1 MRKYEFCV
9 SENHFEEDEDCYL
22 IQVFPLDVDADDYD
36 SIGIHSKDIPN
47 VLNPLG
53 IFAEDMECMFSY
65 YPNGARFIRQPYKQ
79 GLSMKEVTEYLES
92 FGWVENKD
100 FDTGEDY

>member
-9 SENHFEEDEDCYL
+9 SENQFEEDEDSYL
-22 IQVFPLDVDADDYD
+22 IQVFPLNEDADDYD
-36 SIGIHSKDIPN
+36 SIGIHSPGIAK
-47 VLNPLG
+47 VLEPIG

-65 YPNGARFIRQPYKQ
+65 YPNGNEFIPQPYKK
-79 GLSMKEVTEYLES
+79 GLSMEEVAEYLTS

-100 FDTGEDY
+100 LGNF